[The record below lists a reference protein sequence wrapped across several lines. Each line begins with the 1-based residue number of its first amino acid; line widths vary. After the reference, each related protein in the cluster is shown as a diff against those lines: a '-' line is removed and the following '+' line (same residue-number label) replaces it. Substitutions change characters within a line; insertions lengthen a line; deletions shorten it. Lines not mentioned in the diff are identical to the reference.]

1 MGDTCSETENKETE
15 DLHRKE
21 HVTCQIQG
29 LAEPCVMP
37 LSWCS
42 ALRDAS
48 WKIDWQSWRRAAFA
62 APSSSFRRYSPNL
75 FYDPAL
81 TPTLLPP
88 PLLRSPA
95 LIPILV
101 PTSLLILLHL
111 STILAAAPSVSLWLP
126 PSLSISV
133 SLGARG
139 CLFLYVAPGG
149 ARHRSSLPWTRGPP
163 APQYRTVQN
172 PTKPLQNRTAGAAK
186 PTKPVIPKE
195 KLRSFKFPL
204 YGNTGFVNFAAP
216 AVRFCNGFVGFC
228 TVLYC
233 GSLKPAVQKNASIS
247 SYAKRVLGPSWPVDS
262 QLRPFSSRGY

>member
-75 FYDPAL
+75 FYDPAP

-111 STILAAAPSVSLWLP
+111 STILAAAPSVLSGSRPPFLSLSLSVQEAASFSLWLP
-126 PSLSISV
+126 A
-133 SLGARG
+133 AR
-139 CLFLYVAPGG
+139 ATE
-149 ARHRSSLPWTRGPP
+149 ARYHGRGDPQPHNTEPYKTR
-163 APQYRTVQN
+163 QN
-172 PTKPLQNRTAGAAK
+172 HYKTAQQGLQN
-186 PTKPVIPKE
+186 
-195 KLRSFKFPL
+195 
-204 YGNTGFVNFAAP
+204 
-216 AVRFCNGFVGFC
+216 
-228 TVLYC
+228 
-233 GSLKPAVQKNASIS
+233 
-247 SYAKRVLGPSWPVDS
+247 
-262 QLRPFSSRGY
+262 